1 MTCTIHPT
9 LPKTDTH
16 KDYTRFHFDT
26 SNVPDKRIVGLLACQ
41 RDPLL
46 RILRTKVHA
55 AREAGLTSAP
65 PPKGKAKQKKGA
77 ASSSEQSV
85 ALKEENKGK
94 LWEVELLDTVIFP
107 EGGGQPS
114 DTGVMRLLDSNGDV
128 IHTFPIEM
136 CLRRKLDSV
145 HLVRIPSGVEIDLQ
159 EGKDV
164 EVEADWDRR
173 IDQMSIHTSQH
184 LLSAILD
191 THLSLPT
198 LSWSMQPY
206 PSIEPAYV
214 ELPRALTP
222 DETMEIERLCG
233 EAIKQRKQVWVDFSV
248 QGGDVGGEHIGEGT
262 VGTREMRGLPK
273 DYDGGI
279 IRHINIQ
286 DTDRNACCGTQF
298 PNISLLSLLHIIP
311 PALSGSS
318 KPSPTKLYFLS
329 GPRAILAL
337 QQASR
342 TLSAA
347 AKAVG
352 YGRADLV
359 ERLERAEVVKKD
371 TADSLKGL
379 RAELAKLVGEQAVK
393 AGKEGKSI
401 VLVEREEKGTHDFDW
416 LSLVGA
422 TYLESISASGQKT
435 DGKTPPSPLII
446 LTSSITPAPAT
457 NQTLLL
463 IQSSDNDLAKL
474 VNERIK
480 AVLAGRVKG
489 GGARGRY
496 MSKIDGKWG
505 KVGKDVLLKVVDDL
519 RADRA

>member
-1 MTCTIHPT
+1 M
-9 LPKTDTH
+9 
-16 KDYTRFHFDT
+16 
-26 SNVPDKRIVGLLACQ
+26 
-41 RDPLL
+41 
-46 RILRTKVHA
+46 HA
-55 AREAGLTSAP
+55 AREADITSPP

-77 ASSSEQSV
+77 AFTSEQNV
-85 ALKEENKGK
+85 ALKEESKGK
-94 LWEVELLDTVIFP
+94 LWEVELLDTIIFP

-114 DTGVMRLLDSNGDV
+114 DTGVMRLLDPNGGV
-128 IHTFPIEM
+128 SHTFPIEM

-145 HLVRIPSGVEIDLQ
+145 HLIRIPSGIEIDLR
-159 EGKDV
+159 EGREV

-184 LLSAILD
+184 LLSAILE

-222 DETMEIERLCG
+222 EEAMGIERLCG
-233 EAIKQRKQVWVDFSV
+233 EAIKQCKKIWVDFTI
-248 QGGDVGGEHIGEGT
+248 QGDDVGKENIGAGS

-273 DYDGGI
+273 DYDGGV

-286 DTDRNACCGTQF
+286 DTDRNACCGTQS
-298 PNISLLSLLHIIP
+298 PNTSLLSLLHVIP
-311 PALSGSS
+311 PTLSNSS

-359 ERLERAEVVKKD
+359 ERLERAEVARKD

-379 RAELAKLVGEQAVK
+379 RTELAKLVGEQAVK
-393 AGKEGKSI
+393 AGKEGKS
-401 VLVEREEKGTHDFDW
+401 VTLVEREEKGTHDFDW
-416 LSLVGA
+416 LGLVGA
-422 TYLESISASGQKT
+422 TYLESFSASGQNT

-446 LTSSITPAPAT
+446 LTSSITPAST
-457 NQTLLL
+457 TSQTLLL
-463 IQSSDNDLAKL
+463 IQSPDNDLAKY
-474 VNERIK
+474 VNEKIK
-480 AVLAGRVKG
+480 TALAGRVKG

-505 KVGKDVLLKVVDDL
+505 KIEKDALAKVIDDL
-519 RADRA
+519 RADRV

>member
-1 MTCTIHPT
+1 M
-9 LPKTDTH
+9 
-16 KDYTRFHFDT
+16 
-26 SNVPDKRIVGLLACQ
+26 
-41 RDPLL
+41 
-46 RILRTKVHA
+46 
-55 AREAGLTSAP
+55 
-65 PPKGKAKQKKGA
+65 
-77 ASSSEQSV
+77 
-85 ALKEENKGK
+85 
-94 LWEVELLDTVIFP
+94 
-107 EGGGQPS
+107 
-114 DTGVMRLLDSNGDV
+114 
-128 IHTFPIEM
+128 
-136 CLRRKLDSV
+136 
-145 HLVRIPSGVEIDLQ
+145 
-159 EGKDV
+159 
-164 EVEADWDRR
+164 
-173 IDQMSIHTSQH
+173 
-184 LLSAILD
+184 
-191 THLSLPT
+191 
-198 LSWSMQPY
+198 
-206 PSIEPAYV
+206 
-214 ELPRALTP
+214 
-222 DETMEIERLCG
+222 
-233 EAIKQRKQVWVDFSV
+233 
-248 QGGDVGGEHIGEGT
+248 
-262 VGTREMRGLPK
+262 
-273 DYDGGI
+273 
-279 IRHINIQ
+279 
-286 DTDRNACCGTQF
+286 
-298 PNISLLSLLHIIP
+298 
-311 PALSGSS
+311 
-318 KPSPTKLYFLS
+318 
-329 GPRAILAL
+329 

-359 ERLERAEVVKKD
+359 ERLERAEVVKKE

-435 DGKTPPSPLII
+435 DGKTPFSPLII

-480 AVLAGRVKG
+480 AALAGRVKG

-505 KVGKDVLLKVVDDL
+505 KVEKDVLAKVVDDL